1 MKAEERRFSRSVFI
15 RPHSSLFLLPQK
27 DRAEIALQLLELIG
41 GRIIHEDHVAGDFL
55 RLLCQRINARERT
68 NSPVPAIFF
77 CPSDEQMYSIKSF
90 AAFGLA
96 ALVLTLIS
104 LGSVK
109 YL

>member
-55 RLLCQRINARERT
+55 RLLCRRINARGEDKLSRAGVSRRIRHT
-68 NSPVPAIFF
+68 DF
-77 CPSDEQMYSIKSF
+77 
-90 AAFGLA
+90 
-96 ALVLTLIS
+96 TLPFEIEKI
-104 LGSVK
+104 VK
-109 YL
+109 ASGKLCGFD